1 MHNANFAPVA
11 GFGGLLRE
19 ATLRCEAALR
29 VYIGIATVGWIR
41 RQAIRLDTHN
51 ANFASGGGVWWL
63 ASRSHPTLA
72 TLASQPSGGFGAKGD
87 DCIVLISRGVS
98 VRVFVLWFCLLTFSS
113 FAYAEEAAEQ
123 EKASE
128 MAYLEM
134 KPKFTVNLAERRK
147 YLMINV
153 QLLIEGERY
162 IEKVKKHM
170 PLLRHE
176 LIMLYSGLPADQLQ
190 TMEQREALRLKTKR
204 RIVNALDKYENSDG
218 FRDVFFTE
226 FLVN

>member
-1 MHNANFAPVA
+1 MRVVVLLLALTIFTGLTHA
-11 GFGGLLRE
+11 GGE
-19 ATLRCEAALR
+19 E
-29 VYIGIATVGWIR
+29 
-41 RQAIRLDTHN
+41 
-51 ANFASGGGVWWL
+51 
-63 ASRSHPTLA
+63 
-72 TLASQPSGGFGAKGD
+72 QP
-87 DCIVLISRGVS
+87 
-98 VRVFVLWFCLLTFSS
+98 
-113 FAYAEEAAEQ
+113 
-123 EKASE
+123 EKIPD

-147 YLMINV
+147 YMMVNV
-153 QLLIEGERY
+153 QLLIEGDKY

-176 LIMLYSGLPADQLQ
+176 LIMLYSGMSVDDLQ

-204 RIVNALDKYENSDG
+204 AITDALDKYENSDG